1 MIGNGV
7 CNDETNNP
15 GCFYDGGDCCVN
27 INKDHCS
34 DCICYHQEN
43 CASGFTLPEVGD
55 GICNDETNNA
65 DCNYDGGDCC
75 VNVNKDVCTNCD
87 CISDGVIT
95 SPGFPENYDH
105 NLNLTWLIEV
115 PPGHRIQIR
124 FLSFDVEYHSKCQ

>member
-7 CNDETNNP
+7 CNDETNKP
-15 GCFYDGGDCCVN
+15 GCFYDGGDCCVD

-75 VNVNKDVCTNCD
+75 VNVNKDVCTECACLGGADVINPLIGNWVCNDGLNNADCD
-87 CISDGVIT
+87 YDGGDCCKSNAI
-95 SPGFPENYDH
+95 P
-105 NLNLTWLIEV
+105 
-115 PPGHRIQIR
+115 
-124 FLSFDVEYHSKCQ
+124 